1 MTPSTILFVFLA
13 TFAGVS
19 LASWAHTWLTDAIDE
34 TRQTKAV
41 PWRVWAGTTRRARE
55 HPDVCALDGM
65 GKAMLMGVSG
75 LRAHPPAGTGLRPSL
90 VHT

>member
-41 PWRVWAGTTRRARE
+41 PWRAWA
-55 HPDVCALDGM
+55 ALLV
-65 GKAMLMGVSG
+65 AVLG
-75 LRAHPPAGTGLRPSL
+75 LPALWWASNFAFFA
-90 VHT
+90 